1 MLSMLMLS
9 QWTSVKRSVAA
20 LDGTPA
26 EERQQ
31 GLPQAD
37 RRARTPVFPGPTRTE
52 FLPHVT
58 RQTRT
63 PIRHSVQTV
72 AVGSDLPG
80 VTSLGR
86 YREPEPNAAKAEK
99 KVPPKKAVKS
109 SEEEDESSNSSES
122 CFGSDCS
129 DDEAGS
135 SDAATAESCSP

>member
-1 MLSMLMLS
+1 M
-9 QWTSVKRSVAA
+9 
-20 LDGTPA
+20 
-26 EERQQ
+26 
-31 GLPQAD
+31 
-37 RRARTPVFPGPTRTE
+37 
-52 FLPHVT
+52 
-58 RQTRT
+58 
-63 PIRHSVQTV
+63 
-72 AVGSDLPG
+72 GSDLPG

-135 SDAATAESCSP
+135 SEAATAESCAPQLACPAVPRLVDVKWAGCL